1 MLLGA
6 VAMWS
11 LKIVKGAELADKLVP
26 ELRLPQ
32 PLQRFTIGRDPGN
45 SWPIADRTLAIS
57 GRHCEIVDTRA
68 GPALRD
74 LSTNGTFVNGA
85 STRLLGEHPLCDG
98 DRIELGPFI
107 IGVSGPLPQ
116 TFARTA
122 LSPAT
127 PTPAAPLRS
136 PAVLDAAPLRGGDPA
151 AMAAM
156 GSATGAVG
164 LTEILR
170 VAAPSEHSDADLTK
184 IRLAP
189 APAPSPS
196 PAVAAVALAVA
207 VASPVAP
214 LPAAPVPAAALTQAL
229 ARGLGLPVSALDG
242 HDTLLL
248 VQQLA
253 LTARAATAAVR
264 QLIEHQAQAR
274 RALGALR
281 PGPALTSE
289 DNPMRM
295 ATNVDAAVL
304 ALKVATADPVAVMQR
319 SVTELCAHED
329 QLLQA
334 LASARNHP
342 PR

>member
-1 MLLGA
+1 
-6 VAMWS
+6 MWS
-11 LKIVKGAELADKLVP
+11 LKIIKGAELADKLVP

-85 STRLLGEHPLCDG
+85 TTRMQGEHALCDG
-98 DRIELGPFI
+98 DRIELGPFV
-107 IGVSGPLPQ
+107 IGVSGPPPQ

-122 LSPAT
+122 LAPAT
-127 PTPAAPLRS
+127 PTLAAPARR
-136 PAVLDAAPLRGGDPA
+136 PAVPHAASLRGGDPA

-156 GSATGAVG
+156 AAIGGASGAAG

-170 VAAPSEHSDADLTK
+170 VAAPSDQSDADLTK

-189 APAPSPS
+189 APALSAAATS
-196 PAVAAVALAVA
+196 GAAAVT
-207 VASPVAP
+207 
-214 LPAAPVPAAALTQAL
+214 PAAAPASTPAPPVPTAALTQAL
-229 ARGLGLPVSALDG
+229 ARGLGLPASALEG

-274 RALGALR
+274 RTLGALQ
-281 PGPALTSE
+281 PGLTLASE
-289 DNPMRM
+289 DNPMRT
-295 ATNVDAAVL
+295 AANVDAAVL
-304 ALKVATADPVAVMQR
+304 ALRVATADPVTVMQR
-319 SVTELCAHED
+319 SANELCAHED

-334 LASARNHP
+334 LATARNHP